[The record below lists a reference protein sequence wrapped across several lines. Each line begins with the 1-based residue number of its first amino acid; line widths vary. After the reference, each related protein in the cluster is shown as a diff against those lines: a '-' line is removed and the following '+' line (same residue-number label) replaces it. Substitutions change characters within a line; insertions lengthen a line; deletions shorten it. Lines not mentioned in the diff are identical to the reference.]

1 MGTEFVDQLKSFQL
15 GSLNALEW
23 CGIVAI
29 GLAILIA
36 GNKAPRFG
44 NARKTGKRV
53 VKRSQNK
60 EKPRS
65 VPKGRDETV
74 LVVDDDASMLRAHS
88 RLIGRMGYKVQK
100 ALGGQ
105 EAIDFLRN
113 NHADLIV
120 LDLLM
125 PGLDGIETFRSIK
138 DINPHQRAIVLSGF
152 AGPAMVN
159 SIKTLGVNTYL
170 VKPTE
175 AGILAR
181 AIRDEI
187 DRN

>member
-1 MGTEFVDQLKSFQL
+1 M
-15 GSLNALEW
+15 
-23 CGIVAI
+23 
-29 GLAILIA
+29 
-36 GNKAPRFG
+36 
-44 NARKTGKRV
+44 
-53 VKRSQNK
+53 
-60 EKPRS
+60 
-65 VPKGRDETV
+65 
-74 LVVDDDASMLRAHS
+74 VDDDASMLRAHS

-105 EAIDFLRN
+105 EAIDFFRN

>member
-65 VPKGRDETV
+65 VPKGRDKTV

-88 RLIGRMGYKVQK
+88 RLIGRMGYSSWRTGSDRLLAEQPCGLNRTGSFHAGFGRHRNISKHQGHQP
-100 ALGGQ
+100 APAGNRSLRIRWTRHGQ
-105 EAIDFLRN
+105 FHQDVGRKYVSRKTDGSRN
-113 NHADLIV
+113 SC
-120 LDLLM
+120 
-125 PGLDGIETFRSIK
+125 PGDPR
-138 DINPHQRAIVLSGF
+138 
-152 AGPAMVN
+152 
-159 SIKTLGVNTYL
+159 
-170 VKPTE
+170 
-175 AGILAR
+175 
-181 AIRDEI
+181 
-187 DRN
+187 RN